1 MKTYKVLIT
10 PDAEA
15 DLTEIKDYIAF
26 ELLAPDTALSYLQAL
41 QDAITRLSF
50 VGASVAPVEDEPWHS
65 RGLRK
70 ITAKNF
76 YIYYLVD
83 DATDQILVMNVIYTK
98 RDQGKALREKM
109 QPE

>member
-1 MKTYKVLIT
+1 MLIT

-26 ELLAPDTALSYLQAL
+26 ELQAPDTAISYLQAL
-41 QDAITRLSF
+41 QDAITRLSYL
-50 VGASVAPVEDEPWHS
+50 GASVAPVKEEPWHS
-65 RGLRK
+65 RSLRK

-83 DATDQILVMNVIYTK
+83 DAADRIFVMNVIYTK
-98 RDQGKALREKM
+98 RDQLKALREKM
-109 QPE
+109 KPE